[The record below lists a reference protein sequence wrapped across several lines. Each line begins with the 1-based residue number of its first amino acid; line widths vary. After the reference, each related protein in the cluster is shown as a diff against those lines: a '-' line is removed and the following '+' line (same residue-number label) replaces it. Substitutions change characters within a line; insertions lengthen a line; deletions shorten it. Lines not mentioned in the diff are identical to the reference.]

1 VENGYLRYNLI
12 YKVAGEIS
20 EIMNKSFGRAAALVG
35 LVLSAALSMFGQATS
50 GAITGSILDPAGA
63 AVPNAMVS
71 VENQATGVKTGVTSD
86 ASGVYRAANL
96 LVGTYRITA
105 SAEGFTPAS
114 VENTVVELNVTA
126 TVNVAL
132 SVGSIS
138 SAVQVTEAASVIDT
152 TTSQVTNVYNSQMA
166 SELPSTANMSGHLNG
181 GLLNLSLLGSGVTS
195 SGGIGVGIG
204 PSVGGQRPR
213 NNSFNIEGVDNN
225 RKDVTGP
232 ATSVPPETVSEF
244 TVIQNQFSAEY
255 GHSSGGQFNTALL
268 SGTNTIHGAMWEYF
282 NNKNLDAID
291 QAFARSFVGI
301 TLPPAPR
308 FDENRLGAMI
318 GGPIKKNKLFYFG
331 SYDYNP
337 LGLANVPPSPIF
349 SPTAAGYSALSSI
362 SSVSP
367 ALLGVMKQYVAPAPV
382 QASGAAGNTTVCST
396 VPSATGICSGTSIN
410 IPIGVLPVNAPLFQ
424 NNYRWLAA
432 VDYTISDRDQLRVRY
447 VDNKQSTIDFVA
459 KLPVF
464 WQPAPTTGHIATV
477 SEYHNFSPTVV
488 NEFRAAYNRFVQL
501 IPYPSDLTFPGVDTF
516 PNIGINND
524 LSLNVGPNP
533 SAPQNTYESTYQIV
547 DNLSWTKGR
556 HDLKFGF
563 DGRDLMALSTFIQ
576 RQRGDY
582 EYSTLDFFLHDLLP
596 DQLAQRNIGVHYYSG
611 NDQAYYFYVN
621 DNWKV
626 THSLTLNLGL
636 RYEYNGVAQS
646 MRLFDANAI
655 ANTPGVLTFQAPKP
669 QKTNFAP
676 RFGFAYAPG
685 NSAST
690 SIRGGIGI
698 AYDQVF
704 DNVGTNATP
713 PEASATVNAVSPA
726 VGFLA
731 AGGISA
737 ATPAVFTASTAKALT
752 SSYLPPLQKQGYAI
766 TWNMSIQHVF
776 AKDYTFEARYIGN
789 RGVHLLFQTQ
799 LNRNSLVTPTASL
812 PLFYSAPSAATLAGE
827 TYGLCPAGKATAAPD
842 CLTVG
847 GNQSALNNPLAA
859 YGYTSSITAYEPL
872 GNSSYHGLALQLTRR
887 FSNGLSFQGAY
898 TYSHLI
904 DDSTS
909 EVNSTALTPRRPQ
922 DFGNLSAEKASSALD
937 HRQRLVWSSLYQVPW
952 FSHSNSWAKRN
963 ILGNFRVGAIY
974 TYETG
979 EWVTPQSAT
988 DSNLNGDSA
997 GDRVVINTSGIPGT
1011 SSNATAVTNANG
1023 ATVGYLVTNP
1033 SAEFIKA
1040 PAGVYANSGRNILQT
1055 PPIDNIDF
1063 NLSKIFAYRER
1074 MRFEFRADFYNG
1086 LNHPQYTTG
1095 QINNTTIKQ
1104 HIGETSYLTPG
1115 NPLFAQWDQ
1124 VFSSN
1129 PRAIQLGA
1137 KFTF

>member
-1 VENGYLRYNLI
+1 
-12 YKVAGEIS
+12 
-20 EIMNKSFGRAAALVG
+20 MNKSLIRIAIVVSVIFLAAL
-35 LVLSAALSMFGQATS
+35 AMYAQATS
-50 GAITGSILDPAGA
+50 GAITGSILDPAGSA
-63 AVPNAMVS
+63 IPNAAVS
-71 VENQATGVKTGVTSD
+71 VENQATGVKAPVMSD
-86 ASGVYRAANL
+86 GAGVYRAPNL
-96 LVGTYRITA
+96 LVGTYKITA
-105 SAEGFTPAS
+105 SAPGFAPAS

-126 TVNVAL
+126 TVNLTL
-132 SVGSIS
+132 SVGAVS

-152 TTSQVTNVYNSQMA
+152 TTSQVTNVYNAQQA
-166 SELPSTANMSGHLNG
+166 AELPSTANMTGHTNG
-181 GLLNLSLLGSGVTS
+181 GLLNLSLLGAGVTS

-232 ATSVPPETVSEF
+232 TTSVAPETVSEF

-255 GHSSGGQFNTALL
+255 GHSSGGQFNTAIL
-268 SGTNTIHGAMWEYF
+268 SGTNAIHGAIWEYF
-282 NNKNLDAID
+282 NNKNLEAID
-291 QAFARSFVGI
+291 QAFARQYVGL
-301 TLPPAPR
+301 TMPPAPR

-337 LGLANVPPSPIF
+337 LGQASIPTSPTYA
-349 SPTAAGYSALSSI
+349 PTAAGYTALSNI
-362 SSVSP
+362 STVNP
-367 ALLGVMKQYVAPAPV
+367 TLLGVMKKYVAPAGV
-382 QASGAAGNTTVCST
+382 QASGAAGNTTVCAT
-396 VPSATGICSGTSIN
+396 VPSAASGCPAGSQVN
-410 IPIGVLPVNAPLFQ
+410 IPIGVLPINAPLFQ
-424 NNYRWLAA
+424 NIYRWLAS
-432 VDYTISDRDQLRVRY
+432 VDYNISDRDQLRVRY
-447 VDNKQSTIDFVA
+447 IDNKQSTIDFNA

-464 WQPAPTTGHIATV
+464 WQPAPVTGHVATV
-477 SEYHNFSPTVV
+477 SEYHNFSPTVI

-501 IPYPSDLTFPGVDTF
+501 IPYPSDIQFPGLDVF

-524 LSLNVGPNP
+524 LSLNIGPNQN
-533 SAPQNTYESTYQIV
+533 APQNTYESTYQIV
-547 DNLSWTKGR
+547 DNLSWTKGK

-563 DGRDLMALSTFIQ
+563 DGRDMMALSTFIQ

-582 EYSTLDFFLHDLLP
+582 EYSTLDVFLHDLLP
-596 DQLAQRNIGVHYYSG
+596 DQLAQRNVGVHYYSG
-611 NDQAYYFYVN
+611 NNQAYYAYVN

-636 RYEYNGVAQS
+636 RYEFNGVAQS

-685 NSAST
+685 NSATT

-713 PEASATVNAVSPA
+713 PEASATINAAAPA
-726 VGFLA
+726 YPATGFLA
-731 AGGISA
+731 AGGISGNA
-737 ATPAVFTASTAKALT
+737 ATSFTPATARTL
-752 SSYLPPLQKQGYAI
+752 SSNYLPPLQKQGYAI
-766 TWNMSIQHVF
+766 TWNLGIQHVF

-799 LNRNSLVTPTASL
+799 INRNALITPAVSL
-812 PLFYSAPSAATLAGE
+812 PLFYSAPSAATLAGL
-827 TYGLCPAGKATAAPD
+827 TYGLCPASKPTAAPT

-859 YGYTSSITAYEPL
+859 YGYVNTITAYEPL

-898 TYSHLI
+898 TLSHLI
-904 DDSTS
+904 DDSTA

-922 DFGNLSAEKASSALD
+922 DFNNLTAEKATSALD
-937 HRQRLVWSSLYQVPW
+937 HHHRIVWSSLYQVPW

-963 ILGNFRVGAIY
+963 LLGNFRVGAIY

-988 DSNLNGDSA
+988 DSNLNGDAA
-997 GDRVVINTSGIPGT
+997 GDRVVINLSGIPNTG
-1011 SSNATAVTNANG
+1011 SNATALTNANG

-1040 PAGVYANSGRNILQT
+1040 PAGVYANGGRNILQS

-1063 NLSKIFAYRER
+1063 NLSKIFAWRER
-1074 MRFEFRADFYNG
+1074 MKFEFRADFYNG
-1086 LNHPQYTTG
+1086 LNHPQYTAG
-1095 QINNTTIKQ
+1095 QINNTTFKQ
-1104 HIGETSYLTPG
+1104 HPGETSYLTPG
-1115 NPLFAQWDQ
+1115 NALFAQWDQ
-1124 VFSSN
+1124 VMSSN